1 MEYLE
6 DTQYFGEY
14 TLTDVS
20 SQVMELF
27 SLVMK
32 VINLVRKE
40 GGDQV
45 TIYLIQC
52 MLTFQ
57 YIKSQILIFFS

>member
-40 GGDQV
+40 GGG
-45 TIYLIQC
+45 
-52 MLTFQ
+52 
-57 YIKSQILIFFS
+57 IK